1 MVNCCSS
8 NGFYV
13 YNGHCRYWGK
23 DIPNPPK
30 FNPNNINLTTKN
42 NKIYLNGY
50 EYFYVE
56 NKWKRT
62 PKAIWHFISNCLF

>member
-8 NGFYV
+8 GGFYV
-13 YNGHCRYWGK
+13 YNGQCRYWGK

-30 FNPNNINLTTKN
+30 FNPNNLNLTNKN

-50 EYFYVE
+50 EYFYLE

-62 PKAIWHFISNCLF
+62 PKAVWYCIVNMF